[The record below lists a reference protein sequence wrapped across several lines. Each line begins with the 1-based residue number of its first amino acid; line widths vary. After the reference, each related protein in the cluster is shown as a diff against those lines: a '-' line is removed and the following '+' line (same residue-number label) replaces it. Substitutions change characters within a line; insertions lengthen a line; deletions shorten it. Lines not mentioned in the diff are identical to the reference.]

1 MLRTQRVPD
10 WDRVKLIFQRV
21 LDQPS
26 HERAAVLLQL
36 CGDDTALRS
45 EVQALLSAHDTVGDS
60 WEQPAIHLPPI
71 APVQPS
77 TLAAGTRLGHYE
89 IVEHVASGG
98 MGDVYRAIDTR
109 LGRSVA
115 LKLLSLR
122 YAQHREMRV
131 RFDREAH
138 AVARLNHPHICT
150 LLDVGHIDDR
160 DFLVFEYVEGETL
173 AQRLLRG
180 PLTFPDLLRTAGEVL
195 SALDHAH
202 RNGVIHRDL
211 KPTNILLTPEGT
223 KLCDFGLAVLKAA
236 GQRTGDP
243 TAQPQ
248 TAVTSE
254 HEIIGTLQY
263 MSPEQLEGNDA
274 DERSDIFSL
283 GAVMYEMA
291 TGDKAFA
298 ASSEARLIAAVLTL
312 QPSPVLQRRPLT
324 PPLLDHTIQRC
335 LAKDPAE
342 RWQSARD
349 LLAVIRSL
357 EEAEHAAPI
366 ERHWWSPRRAAL
378 VLFCGAVINIAGA
391 VAIDRYAASPAGHA
405 SAVRFSVGPPD
416 DAYFVPTSTV
426 TPGLQFAVSPDGHYL
441 AFVAAPLAGRPL
453 LWIRQLDGGESRAV
467 PGTAGASYPFWSP
480 NSASLGFFAE
490 RSLKR
495 VDLEGGRV
503 QVVAPAKDGRGGSW
517 SKDDTI
523 VFSPDGPEGLFSVPA
538 SGGTPLPVTTVNR
551 AGHETG
557 HRWPHFLPDGQR
569 FLFFI
574 NSDQPNVRGLYI
586 GDLTDR
592 SVRFIEHTRYHG
604 IYVEPGYLITTPSND
619 LVVRPFSLATLS
631 FTGDPVVLVS
641 GIGGASH
648 GYGAYSASLTGIL
661 AHSGAFDPNREL
673 AWYSRAGTDV
683 TPVHGPADYI
693 DFRLARDDDRVAL
706 AKSVNEGRNSDI
718 FLLDLHGRESRLT
731 SDPAP
736 DASPVWSPDGTRLV
750 FRSKRGE
757 IAANDLYEMSL
768 EPLRPERLLLRTMLP
783 KYPTDWSPD
792 GRVIV
797 YHTLNQRTGWDVCML
812 SLGEDPAPTCPLSTT
827 ANESQARIA
836 PNSRWMAYTSDAS
849 GRPEVIVKA
858 FPPDAREWRVS
869 PGGGSQPQWT
879 RDGRELL
886 FLALDGTLMSA
897 TILSSDSGFAL
908 GSVRSDRK
916 LPVSPFEQPF
926 SPSYGVSAD
935 GTRLLVNIPGEPAR
949 KSNISVTAN
958 WTELLNV
965 HN

>member
-243 TAQPQ
+243 TAQPP

-357 EEAEHAAPI
+357 HEVEPAGMT
-366 ERHWWSPRRAAL
+366 RRQWWSPGRVALALSTGAA
-378 VLFCGAVINIAGA
+378 I
-391 VAIDRYAASPAGHA
+391 VAATMALARHPAPATERA
-405 SAVRFSVGPPD
+405 SAVRFPIGPPD
-416 DAYFVPTSTV
+416 DTYFVPTSAT
-426 TPGLQFAVSPDGHYL
+426 TPGPQFAVSPDGRYL
-441 AFVAAPLAGRPL
+441 AFVAAPVAGRPL
-453 LWIRQLDGGESRAV
+453 LWIRQLDGGEPRAM
-467 PGTAGASYPFWSP
+467 PGTAGAAYPFWSP
-480 NSASLGFFAE
+480 NSESL
-490 RSLKR
+490 
-495 VDLEGGRV
+495 
-503 QVVAPAKDGRGGSW
+503 
-517 SKDDTI
+517 
-523 VFSPDGPEGLFSVPA
+523 
-538 SGGTPLPVTTVNR
+538 
-551 AGHETG
+551 
-557 HRWPHFLPDGQR
+557 
-569 FLFFI
+569 
-574 NSDQPNVRGLYI
+574 
-586 GDLTDR
+586 
-592 SVRFIEHTRYHG
+592 
-604 IYVEPGYLITTPSND
+604 
-619 LVVRPFSLATLS
+619 
-631 FTGDPVVLVS
+631 
-641 GIGGASH
+641 
-648 GYGAYSASLTGIL
+648 
-661 AHSGAFDPNREL
+661 
-673 AWYSRAGTDV
+673 
-683 TPVHGPADYI
+683 
-693 DFRLARDDDRVAL
+693 
-706 AKSVNEGRNSDI
+706 
-718 FLLDLHGRESRLT
+718 
-731 SDPAP
+731 
-736 DASPVWSPDGTRLV
+736 
-750 FRSKRGE
+750 
-757 IAANDLYEMSL
+757 
-768 EPLRPERLLLRTMLP
+768 
-783 KYPTDWSPD
+783 
-792 GRVIV
+792 
-797 YHTLNQRTGWDVCML
+797 
-812 SLGEDPAPTCPLSTT
+812 
-827 ANESQARIA
+827 
-836 PNSRWMAYTSDAS
+836 
-849 GRPEVIVKA
+849 
-858 FPPDAREWRVS
+858 
-869 PGGGSQPQWT
+869 
-879 RDGRELL
+879 
-886 FLALDGTLMSA
+886 
-897 TILSSDSGFAL
+897 
-908 GSVRSDRK
+908 
-916 LPVSPFEQPF
+916 
-926 SPSYGVSAD
+926 
-935 GTRLLVNIPGEPAR
+935 
-949 KSNISVTAN
+949 
-958 WTELLNV
+958 
-965 HN
+965 